1 MLNTKE
7 YFKQIDATLAVK
19 EVDNETAALNSLVE
33 EISDDKSASVAG
45 GAVRDFSRTLMN
57 GGFTILP
64 TLYKT
69 TSQFNDISIRL
80 TKNPYDLYVYAP
92 RPSGGQVNTYDRFIP
107 ANYRGVITVAADV
120 KDGTSF
126 RLGFYSPSSFATFK
140 IAGRTTF

>member
-19 EVDNETAALNSLVE
+19 QVDNETAALDSLLE

-45 GAVRDFSRTLMN
+45 GAVRDFSGTLDYAS
-57 GGFTILP
+57 GILP
-64 TLYKT
+64 TVYKT
-69 TSQFNDISIRL
+69 TRQFNDISIRL

-92 RPSGGQVNTYDRFIP
+92 LPNGGQVNTYDRFIP

-126 RLGFYSPSSFATFK
+126 QLGFYSPSSSATFS

>member
-7 YFKQIDATLAVK
+7 YFKQIDATLAFK
-19 EVDNETAALNSLVE
+19 ELDNETAASDSLIE
-33 EISDDKSASVAG
+33 DISDDKSASVAG
-45 GAVRDFSRTLMN
+45 GAVKDFSGTLN
-57 GGFTILP
+57 GGFGILP

-69 TSQFNDISIRL
+69 TSKFNDISIRL

-107 ANYRGVITVAADV
+107 ANYRGVITVAANV

-126 RLGFYSPSSFATFK
+126 RLGFYSPSFATFK

>member
-19 EVDNETAALNSLVE
+19 EVDNETAALDSLLE

-45 GAVRDFSRTLMN
+45 GAVKDFSGTLTN
-57 GGFTILP
+57 GFGILP

-69 TSQFNDISIRL
+69 TSKFNDISIRL

-107 ANYRGVITVAADV
+107 ANYRGVITVAANV

-126 RLGFYSPSSFATFK
+126 RLGFYSPSSSATFK